1 MWSTSTCVRWKKKMP
16 PPSIS
21 RCCASHLISHKNRN
35 KRSHVLL
42 WQTGKDLGVD
52 TLLFLS
58 LSDQR
63 HFHQEVH
70 CQVGECIYII
80 SKNGLKSV
88 HKPSRIGYHVWG
100 HAERERESVCVC
112 VHGKVKMSVQI
123 SNCNVRRN
131 TWHVLRMWDPRNHR
145 TRPQPQQFQWNMM
158 FPLYSCTARDMAT
171 ELCCYLYRMNTC
183 MALHKQLKKKRKC
196 SAKHTKR
203 FVFKFKSQNLSQ
215 F

>member
-1 MWSTSTCVRWKKKMP
+1 MP

-35 KRSHVLL
+35 KISHVLL
-42 WQTGKDLGVD
+42 WQTGKVLGVD

-70 CQVGECIYII
+70 CQVGKCIYK
-80 SKNGLKSV
+80 KNGLKSV
-88 HKPSRIGYHVWG
+88 HKPSRVGYYVCG
-100 HAERERESVCVC
+100 HAERETERVCVC
-112 VHGKVKMSVQI
+112 GGGGGGMKMSVQI
-123 SNCNVRRN
+123 SSYNVRRN
-131 TWHVLRMWDPRNHR
+131 TWHVLHMWDPRNRR
-145 TRPQPQQFQWNMM
+145 TRPQPQQFQWNTM

-171 ELCCYLYRMNTC
+171 ELCYYLYRMNTC
-183 MALHKQLKKKRKC
+183 MALHKQLKKKRTC